1 MGYPLN
7 QSAWRRGWNDTKTVW
22 TSWQFF
28 VLDGV
33 VGVVIGSICQWYWG
47 LGVVLFGMICAW
59 LAVTIS
65 APVRQRNE
73 ARHLLSEIPSKRK
86 IIADKLAE
94 FYLSGN
100 DLKLRIVEEG
110 FNEDAISL
118 VRDWSKPLMD
128 YCYAEPDMLGE
139 SSIVALSPKSKD
151 WEVYKPSGLPDNER
165 DYVFRH
171 LSIQLDKLLDL
182 VMELRK

>member
-1 MGYPLN
+1 M
-7 QSAWRRGWNDTKTVW
+7 
-22 TSWQFF
+22 
-28 VLDGV
+28 
-33 VGVVIGSICQWYWG
+33 IGSIFQWYWG

-94 FYLSGN
+94 FYLAGE

-118 VRDWSKPLMD
+118 VRDWAEPLKQ
-128 YCYAEPDMLGE
+128 YCCAEPDILGE
-139 SSIVALSPKSKD
+139 SAVVTLSPKIKD
-151 WEVYKPSGLPDNER
+151 WVVFGKTGLPDNER
-165 DYVFRH
+165 DYAFRH
-171 LSIQLDKLLDL
+171 LAIQLEKLGDIII
-182 VMELRK
+182 ELRK